1 MRQIRSEDRVSAE
14 AVRGTGGHSA
24 LPTVTPYIP
33 NYKGVNQV
41 LIEAPGSA
49 QINFMNAL
57 GKMSSQ
63 YMAEQ
68 QELYDN
74 MEVAEALSNV
84 DMQYNQASEEF
95 LRDNQTGKGYT
106 EFATGK
112 YKELGDEAV
121 VNGSNA
127 GVKDR
132 LRGIFA
138 LRRAS
143 IANSAFQKEKEM
155 YTGYAMSQ
163 TEMQLT
169 RTLNEVATN
178 PDQAISLQA
187 KLEQQLQPMKNI
199 LAAQEY
205 DKYRRDMMQQFVY
218 FQGMGII
225 KKRPF
230 EAEGLLQSEY
240 YKSQLAPNQYMSL
253 QHNAQREREH
263 QELQA
268 KRYQALQ
275 DSALKQEQ
283 IRDCQQDVILPMLIK
298 GEVKSDA
305 YIMAKNYSL
314 DLKIWAMKQ
323 THEFLEKHDKETK
336 TKQQINTSLE
346 KDEFPE
352 GLTESKQEKY
362 LLNLFKGNDAVKV
375 GENAYMVQTQTEQAL
390 FLKER
395 ENTFQFRYD
404 PLIRSITTNVRYG
417 REEKQTMDA
426 CVALAT
432 FHDTPA
438 LQGIPQDDVVFAM
451 AATQVY
457 GANNDFA
464 AVQNLQKQYYQA
476 TETDIKANKLRFEEL
491 TKEGLNVV
499 GGAAKRGA
507 YTNDF
512 YKRYGIELKGKWWW
526 NDDSPDMQKVNTIA
540 YDMIKRIY
548 ERTGDQNLAE
558 MTTAR
563 YIKGFLKPDKDGVV
577 HINPPST
584 QNTSFKN
591 PTLLKTVSD
600 GAMRKAVAEAKDAG
614 FGIQAGGRPDEII
627 VTNPNL
633 VTEGKTVR
641 RKLYYQ
647 CEDPLFKRPVYSV
660 YFLADKKEPTS
671 RQYLPT
677 LREGRVIV
685 DFDQLFEAREEA
697 KVKALKPKYGE
708 VAENITKQMGY

>member
-1 MRQIRSEDRVSAE
+1 MRSIRSEDKVSAE
-14 AVRGTGGHSA
+14 AVRGTATGAHSR

-33 NYKGVNQV
+33 NYRGVNQI
-41 LIEAPGSA
+41 LMEAPGGA
-49 QINFMNAL
+49 EVNFMNAL
-57 GKMSSQ
+57 GHMSSQ

-68 QELYDN
+68 QDLYDN

-84 DMQYNQASEEF
+84 DMQYSQASDDF
-95 LRDNQTGKGYT
+95 LKENQTGRGYT

-112 YKELGDEAV
+112 YKELGDAALT
-121 VNGSNA
+121 NASNA
-127 GVKDR
+127 KVKER
-132 LRGIFA
+132 LQQMFTV
-138 LRRAS
+138 RRAN

-163 TEMQLT
+163 TELQLT
-169 RTLNEVATN
+169 RTLNEVADN
-178 PDQAISLQA
+178 PDQALSLQA
-187 KLEQQLQPMKNI
+187 KMEQQLQPMKNI

-218 FQGMGII
+218 YQGMGII

-240 YKSQLAPNQYMSL
+240 YKSQLAPNQYLSL
-253 QHNAQREREH
+253 QHNARREREH
-263 QELQA
+263 QEEQA
-268 KRYQALQ
+268 KRFQALQ

-362 LLNLFKGNDAVKV
+362 LLDLFKGNDAVKI

-417 REEKQTMDA
+417 RDEKQTMDA

-507 YTNDF
+507 YTKDF
-512 YKRYGIELKGKWWW
+512 YERYGIKVKGKYWW
-526 NDDSPDMQKVNTIA
+526 NDDSPDMQKVNTIS

-563 YIKGFLKPDKDGVV
+563 YIKGFLKQDKDGVWR
-577 HINPPST
+577 INPPST

-600 GAMRKAVAEAKDAG
+600 GALRKAIAEAKDAG
-614 FGIQAGGRPDEII
+614 FGIQSGGRPDEII

-647 CEDPLFKRPVYSV
+647 CEDPLLKKPVYSV
-660 YFLADKKEPTS
+660 YFLAEP
-671 RQYLPT
+671 
-677 LREGRVIV
+677 
-685 DFDQLFEAREEA
+685 
-697 KVKALKPKYGE
+697 
-708 VAENITKQMGY
+708 

>member
-1 MRQIRSEDRVSAE
+1 MRQIRSEDKVSAE
-14 AVRGTGGHSA
+14 AVRGTGGRSA

-41 LIEAPGSA
+41 LMEAPGSA

-205 DKYRRDMMQQFVY
+205 DKYRRNMMQQFVY
-218 FQGMGII
+218 YQGMGII

-240 YKSQLAPNQYMSL
+240 YKSQLAPNQYVSL
-253 QHNAQREREH
+253 QHNAQKEREH

-275 DSALKQEQ
+275 NSALKQEEQ
-283 IRDCQQDVILPMLIK
+283 RSYDSDFFIPMVTK
-298 GEVKSDA
+298 GEVLSEAD
-305 YIMAKNYSL
+305 IMAKNWSL
-314 DLKIWAMKQ
+314 HTKAKALKERQ
-323 THEFLEKHDKETK
+323 EFLKSVDKELQDT
-336 TKQQINTSLE
+336 QDINNALE
-346 KDEFPE
+346 RDEFPE
-352 GLTESKQEKY
+352 GLTQSKQEKFVTK
-362 LLNLFKGNDAVKV
+362 LFNNTDNVNA
-375 GENAYMVQTQTEQAL
+375 GENNYSLQTQTEQAL
-390 FLKER
+390 FLKEHAI
-395 ENTFQFRYD
+395 TFPYNYN
-404 PLIRSITTNVRYG
+404 PLVRKITANIRYG
-417 REEKQTMDA
+417 KDEKQMIDA
-426 CVALAT
+426 CVALSSCGNA
-432 FHDTPA
+432 PA
-438 LQGIPQDDVVFAM
+438 LSGIDED
-451 AATQVY
+451 TR
-457 GANNDFA
+457 DFA
-464 AVQNLQKQYYQA
+464 VIASEMYAGNQDGNAVLALRDTWFNTKKETQEANKARWEELFRTQYGSSNTELCNKFYAKNGLFGASEGFFWNTDFESVDKQYLN
-476 TETDIKANKLRFEEL
+476 DIVVS
-491 TKEGLNVV
+491 TK
-499 GGAAKRGA
+499 K
-507 YTNDF
+507 
-512 YKRYGIELKGKWWW
+512 K
-526 NDDSPDMQKVNTIA
+526 
-540 YDMIKRIY
+540 IY
-548 ERTGDQNLAE
+548 IRTGDETLADIV
-558 MTTAR
+558 TAQR
-563 YIKGFLKPDKDGVV
+563 LKDIVKEVDGEFL
-577 HINPPST
+577 INPPT
-584 QNTSFKN
+584 PDNTGLGKN
-591 PTLLKTVSD
+591 VIGNITSY
-600 GAMRKAVAEAKDAG
+600 GMQKAVDAAISAGAQIKRVGDYVTKGASYYTQSSISTANSGKITIKETGLDVLDKDK
-614 FGIQAGGRPDEII
+614 GRERQLHLEWSSD
-627 VTNPNL
+627 
-633 VTEGKTVR
+633 
-641 RKLYYQ
+641 
-647 CEDPLFKRPVYSV
+647 DPKAPVYV
-660 YFLADKKEPTS
+660 FYYLADPSNPTS
-671 RQYLPT
+671 RQYLYGADGT
-677 LREGRVIV
+677 KLYI
-685 DFDQLFEAREEA
+685 DFRKFR
-697 KVKALKPKYGE
+697 KRK
-708 VAENITKQMGY
+708 